1 MPKDLLKSMR
11 AYARLMDNA
20 LELIDDILTRVPEPT
35 EGATPSRSILDELEK
50 AKATATAKFD
60 KLDANYD
67 LQSVSDE
74 LTEDME
80 TAHTK
85 TYNDAKARYKKA
97 LQALNA
103 VLDARPAEATS
114 VTVQAV
120 RPPARIIEDLKPTE
134 KLTSTMSLEA
144 FRAWAEQYRNFM
156 DQNEKAF
163 AEHGLKT
170 ARAYLTKAIDS
181 KLATRLKTMRD
192 EAGNLKITDE
202 TTVDQVIK
210 PPIPARR

>member
-1 MPKDLLKSMR
+1 MPPKSLLKSMQ
-11 AYARLMDNA
+11 AYARLLDNA

-35 EGATPSRSILDELEK
+35 DGATPSRPLLDELEK

-97 LQALNA
+97 MNA
-103 VLDARPAEATS
+103 VNTVLDARPVAS
-114 VTVQAV
+114 Q
-120 RPPARIIEDLKPTE
+120 
-134 KLTSTMSLEA
+134 TMYISINDYHA
-144 FRAWAEQYRNFM
+144 FQ
-156 DQNEKAF
+156 
-163 AEHGLKT
+163 
-170 ARAYLTKAIDS
+170 
-181 KLATRLKTMRD
+181 
-192 EAGNLKITDE
+192 
-202 TTVDQVIK
+202 
-210 PPIPARR
+210 